1 MDLWLLFL
9 RCGCVCKNGV
19 YTQFFHFNME
29 NYDNPRDTYFQI
41 HVLDVQ
47 YVKRMGV
54 SEQYGLIKTLG
65 LGVAVSLYLTMSCNY
80 SIHINIYIYT
90 KYIFIGVMSQLMEA
104 ITMTVSGFKPNCI
117 SQIPWRSHP
126 KSDQTGPD
134 LDVHP
139 VLPSDFRARF
149 PACMCVCACGY
160 RIQRPVASGK
170 HMRHVWKYWP

>member
-1 MDLWLLFL
+1 
-9 RCGCVCKNGV
+9 
-19 YTQFFHFNME
+19 ME
-29 NYDNPRDTYFQI
+29 NYDNPRDTYFQN

-117 SQIPWRSHP
+117 SQIP
-126 KSDQTGPD
+126 
-134 LDVHP
+134 
-139 VLPSDFRARF
+139 
-149 PACMCVCACGY
+149 
-160 RIQRPVASGK
+160 
-170 HMRHVWKYWP
+170 